1 MHTDH
6 SDLVLDEEGA
16 LETKVSAGK
25 RGAPFT
31 VSPAPSPL
39 LFPPFSFWPLG
50 PSTHFLFFLI
60 LSIYLVV
67 LGLSCGM
74 QDLRSLLPYAGFFFS
89 CDM

>member
-31 VSPAPSPL
+31 VSPALSPL
-39 LFPPFSFWPLG
+39 LFPPFSF
-50 PSTHFLFFLI
+50 
-60 LSIYLVV
+60 
-67 LGLSCGM
+67 
-74 QDLRSLLPYAGFFFS
+74 
-89 CDM
+89 